1 MNTWL
6 CVVGVKQLFANGA
19 RPFFQIVLLLIFLY
33 FFGWPIIETYAKK
46 EVMVVEKIRN
56 SQGIPVPAITVAA
69 FPQEE
74 ESGKCYDLE
83 EGIEECIATKT
94 LNRSDIL
101 KGVLLGYDTRRV
113 INLTQNMFIEDSN
126 QPWSGRYYTLNLPLK
141 IGPSDTTDQLYLFFA
156 NTTFFTQVFIHDPRF
171 FFLTDNIDALPIE
184 IATFKTRASYSH
196 FYHLDLTEMHELNI
210 PSDPCNTDPNYNFR
224 TCVKKSVSQQVDH
237 AY

>member
-6 CVVGVKQLFANGA
+6 CVIGVKQILANGA
-19 RPFFQIVLLLIFLY
+19 RPLFQIVLLLIFLY
-33 FFGWPIIETYAKK
+33 FFGWPIIETYTKK
-46 EVMVVEKIRN
+46 EVMVVEKKRN
-56 SQGIPVPAITVAA
+56 SQGIPIPAITVAV

-74 ESGKCYDLE
+74 EAGKCYDLE
-83 EGIEECIATKT
+83 EGIEDCVAART

-101 KGVLLGYDTRRV
+101 KGVMLGYDTKRV
-113 INLTQNMFIEDSN
+113 INLTKNMFIEDSN

-156 NTTFFTQVFIHDPRF
+156 NTTFLTQVFIHDPTF

-184 IATFKTRASYSH
+184 IATFKTRTSYSH

-210 PSDPCNTDPNYNFR
+210 PSDRCNTDPNYNFR

-237 AY
+237 A